1 MRPTKDIPHEAGG
14 KLSEGCAMDEVLD
27 RVDLVEQAAEG
38 VGDGEADGERTTE
51 ELLRQ
56 IDEWG
61 E

>member
-1 MRPTKDIPHEAGG
+1 
-14 KLSEGCAMDEVLD
+14 MDEVLD